1 MLAFSCYQPQIV
13 SDLKTTP
20 NSGDVD
26 AFLKS
31 VENETRRNDAFMLLD
46 LFKNITRCEPQMW
59 GSSIVG
65 FDRYS
70 YQNSKGKEQQ
80 WMITGFSPRKQSI
93 TLYIMQG
100 FDGYEKYLAKLGK
113 VKTSKSCLYIN
124 RLSDIDMSALNSFLT
139 ITVADMR
146 EKYPG

>member
-1 MLAFSCYQPQIV
+1 M

-46 LFKNITRCEPQMW
+46 LFKNITRSEPQMW

-80 WMITGFSPRKQSI
+80 WMITGFSPRKQSM

-100 FDGYEKYLAKLGK
+100 FDGYEEHLAKLGK

-139 ITVADMR
+139 MTVADMR
-146 EKYPG
+146 KKYSR